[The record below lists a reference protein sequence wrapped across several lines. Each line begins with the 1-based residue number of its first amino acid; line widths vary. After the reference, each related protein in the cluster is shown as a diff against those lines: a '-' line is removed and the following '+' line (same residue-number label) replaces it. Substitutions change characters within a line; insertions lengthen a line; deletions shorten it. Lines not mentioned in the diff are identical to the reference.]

1 MSAPSLSDINPPH
14 DRLSIER
21 LTIQALDAAR
31 AGDWD
36 QVDACYRA
44 RGMSLAACTLDRTFA
59 QRLLIMDE
67 EVRTAILVAQA
78 GISGLLVEAAQITR
92 HLHRL
97 RESNGQLAS
106 DRVTIHREA

>member
-1 MSAPSLSDINPPH
+1 MSAASPSHTSLPH
-14 DRLSIER
+14 DYRSIEL

-36 QVDACYRA
+36 QVDACYRE
-44 RGMSLAACTLDRTFA
+44 RGMSLAACTST
-59 QRLLIMDE
+59 
-67 EVRTAILVAQA
+67 VRSHS
-78 GISGLLVEAAQITR
+78 GFEHGRRSSHRYSGCSSRISGLLVEAAQVTR

>member
-1 MSAPSLSDINPPH
+1 MSPASPSHTSLPH
-14 DRLSIER
+14 DYRSIEL